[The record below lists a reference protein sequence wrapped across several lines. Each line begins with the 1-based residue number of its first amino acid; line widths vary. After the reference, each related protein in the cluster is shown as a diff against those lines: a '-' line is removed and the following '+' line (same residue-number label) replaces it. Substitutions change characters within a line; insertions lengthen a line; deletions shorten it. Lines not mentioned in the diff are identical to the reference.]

1 MTISRFWREIDQ
13 RYNLKG
19 STCGNCGGHFFPAR
33 TMCPKCRHLSLGKL
47 EPYTFSGN
55 GVIESCT
62 TVHSPPP
69 GFELQSPYVVALVR
83 LDEGPVVT
91 AQIVDVKPDTL
102 AVGARVR
109 KVFRR
114 VAQDGDAGVIHYGFK
129 FKIEP

>member
-19 STCGNCGGHFFPAR
+19 SACGNCKTHFFPAR
-33 TMCPKCRHLSLGKL
+33 TLCPKCRHLSLGRL
-47 EPYTFSGN
+47 EPFTFSGN
-55 GVIESCT
+55 GTVESY
-62 TVHSPPP
+62 TVVHAPPP
-69 GFELQSPYVVALVR
+69 GFELQSPYVIALVR

-91 AQIVDVKPDTL
+91 GQVVDARDGL

-114 VAQDGDAGVIHYGFK
+114 VAQDGEAGVIHYGYK
-129 FKIEP
+129 FVLTP

>member
-19 STCGNCGGHFFPAR
+19 STCGNCKGTFFPAR

-47 EPYTFSGN
+47 EPFTFSGN
-55 GVIESCT
+55 GRIESYT
-62 TVHSPPP
+62 TVHAPPP

-91 AQIVDVKPDTL
+91 GQIVDARDGI

-114 VAQDGDAGVIHYGFK
+114 VAQDGEAGVIHYGFK
-129 FKIEP
+129 FKIAP